1 MGLFFL
7 KKKAKIVR
15 KPMESTFSYLL
26 QQITSEKKFILSTK
40 SVKLMKI
47 SINIG
52 FQNIV
57 KFCPHLVDI

>member
-1 MGLFFL
+1 
-7 KKKAKIVR
+7 
-15 KPMESTFSYLL
+15 MESTFSYLL

-40 SVKLMKI
+40 SVKLMEI

-52 FQNIV
+52 SQNIV